1 MLRALKP
8 ILEIQ
13 ELDMK
18 MVRLVKLKK
27 DRHRELDQLTK
38 TRDEIT
44 GRMTEKSEQ
53 ITEIKQLLRISE
65 REMQEVRQKI
75 AHFESQQDIVKR
87 VEEFNALAQ
96 EIAQGEREKLQIQQ
110 RLTDSGEKL
119 QGEEESLQSLQDKLS
134 DAEDRV
140 LAIKGEVGQAIGRIN
155 DEGKDLKQKRL
166 DLAQE
171 SEGEVLGIYERLLKH
186 HRDRVIVSIENRA
199 CNGCHILVTAQH
211 ENLVRKAARL
221 VFCEHCSRIHF
232 WQESE
237 LVTPVAAAKKRRR
250 RVAVT

>member
-38 TRDEIT
+38 TRDEIADRLS
-44 GRMTEKSEQ
+44 GKSEE
-53 ITEIKQLLRISE
+53 IKEIKQLLRLSE
-65 REMQEVRQKI
+65 REMQEVCEKI
-75 AHFESQQDIVKR
+75 AHFESQQDVVKR

-96 EIAQGEREKLQIQQ
+96 EIAQKERERLQIQQ
-110 RLTDSGEKL
+110 RLTDSGEQL
-119 QGEEESLQSLQDKLS
+119 QSEEEIMQSLQDELR

-140 LAIKGEVGQAIGRIN
+140 QAIKGEVSQAIGRIN
-155 DEGKDLKQKRL
+155 DEGKDLKQKRHEV
-166 DLAQE
+166 AEQTEQE
-171 SEGEVLGIYERLLKH
+171 ILGIYERLLKH

-237 LVTPVAAAKKRRR
+237 LATPTAAAKKRRR

>member
-1 MLRALKP
+1 MLKSLKP

-27 DRHRELDQLTK
+27 DRHRELSVLTK
-38 TRDEIT
+38 SREEIAV
-44 GRMTEKSEQ
+44 RLEAKE
-53 ITEIKQLLRISE
+53 TEIAELKHLIRLSE
-65 REMQEVRQKI
+65 REMQEACEKI
-75 AHFESQQDIVKR
+75 ARFESQQDVVKR

-119 QGEEESLQSLQDKLS
+119 QAEEEIHQNLQTELQD
-134 DAEDRV
+134 AEQRV
-140 LAIKGEVGQAIGRIN
+140 MGIKGAVAQAIGRIN
-155 DEGKDLKQKRL
+155 EEGRDLKDQRL
-166 DLAQE
+166 QVVEQAD
-171 SEGEVLGIYERLLKH
+171 GEILHTYERLLKH

-237 LVTPVAAAKKRRR
+237 LAMPVTAAKKRRR